1 MTEKMTYAQS
11 GVDIHLEEKAIKAL
25 AAGITYKRTGLG
37 APLTDIGHYAGLI
50 EFGEY
55 ALGLATDGDA
65 DRFAAVDADGRV
77 LSETEAAALLVDHLA
92 RSGRAR
98 RGVAISRSRR

>member
-1 MTEKMTYAQS
+1 MTEKMTYASS

-50 EFGEY
+50 SSANMLWDWPQTVL
-55 ALGLATDGDA
+55 ALKCSSPLKCSAGTPW
-65 DRFAAVDADGRV
+65 
-77 LSETEAAALLVDHLA
+77 E
-92 RSGRAR
+92 
-98 RGVAISRSRR
+98 